1 MGSYAQCLL
10 GNMVIGVSKN
20 DIDPELISLFD
31 EKDKV
36 VLDSFTPDI
45 STNLSSYSSDFR
57 EDPNF
62 RVVYYETTRE
72 KIRDRLDVMGYT
84 LDTSKIA
91 FQHWIDLEKESII
104 RSITHWENGKNNIP
118 KSLLNLYEKKSQVLS
133 KLTPDLWLKNLDT
146 IQSLGLESANFQG
159 GESGQDNI
167 YIDFMLST
175 GFFGYSGYDICV
187 PLRLAIEICNDAQK
201 LIYDLTDLIAAGYFE
216 VEEDFLEYGSYIE
229 TEKFASKSKIIVL
242 TEGKTDSWILSESM
256 RVLYPHLTKYF
267 TFLDFDN
274 TRYGGG
280 VGNLINSVKAFS
292 GAGIVNNVVALFDND
307 TAAQAACRSL
317 HHIQLPSNI
326 TVRMLPKIDLLDN
339 YPTIGPTGITNMNVN
354 GIAGSIELYL
364 GEDVLK
370 IDGKNF
376 TPVQWIGYDKILK
389 KYQGEVTEK
398 DQLHSRFKE
407 KLATHNLHKITD
419 WTGLRAIFKML
430 FKVFEERNKHI
441 ICNRLNQYM

>member
-1 MGSYAQCLL
+1 MCPLNCAY
-10 GNMVIGVSKN
+10 
-20 DIDPELISLFD
+20 

-36 VLDSFTPDI
+36 VLDSFTHDI
-45 STNLSSYSSDFR
+45 PKNLRSYSSDFI

-62 RVVYYETTRE
+62 RVVYYETTLE

-91 FQHWIDLEKESII
+91 FQHWIELERESTIN
-104 RSITHWENGKNNIP
+104 SIMVWENEKKYSP
-118 KSLLNLYEKKSQVLS
+118 QSLLNLYKKNSQVLS
-133 KLTPDLWLKNLDT
+133 KLTPDLWLKNLQT
-146 IQSLGLESANFQG
+146 IQSLGLESASFQG
-159 GESGQDNI
+159 GESGQYNK

-175 GFFGYSGYDICV
+175 GFFGYSGYDICL
-187 PLRLAIEICNDAQK
+187 PLRLAIEICNDDQK
-201 LIYDLTDLIAAGYFE
+201 LIYDLTDVIAAEYFE

-242 TEGKTDSWILSESM
+242 TEGKTDSRILSESM
-256 RVLYPHLTKYF
+256 RVLYPHLTKYY

-274 TRYGGG
+274 SRYGGG
-280 VGNLINSVKAFS
+280 VGSLINSVKAFS

-307 TAAQAACRSL
+307 TAAQAACSSL
-317 HHIQLPSNI
+317 QHIQLPPNI
-326 TVRMLPKIDLLDN
+326 IVMMLPKIDLLDN

-370 IDGKNF
+370 TDSKNL
-376 TPVQWIGYDKILK
+376 TPVQWIGYDRHLK

-398 DQLHSRFKE
+398 DRLHTRFKE
-407 KLATHNLHKITD
+407 KLATYKLKKTAD

-430 FKVFEERNKHI
+430 FKVFEERNRHI

>member
-1 MGSYAQCLL
+1 MGSYAQCML

-292 GAGIVNNVVALFDND
+292 GAYSGEDEHRF
-307 TAAQAACRSL
+307 R
-317 HHIQLPSNI
+317 
-326 TVRMLPKIDLLDN
+326 R
-339 YPTIGPTGITNMNVN
+339 NVN
-354 GIAGSIELYL
+354 
-364 GEDVLK
+364 
-370 IDGKNF
+370 
-376 TPVQWIGYDKILK
+376 T
-389 KYQGEVTEK
+389 
-398 DQLHSRFKE
+398 
-407 KLATHNLHKITD
+407 
-419 WTGLRAIFKML
+419 
-430 FKVFEERNKHI
+430 
-441 ICNRLNQYM
+441 